1 MNNPERSHKYHKP
14 FELKYE
20 IKSVLSDFSDEVVI
34 LGDINDR
41 NATSIVVLCGNFPYV
56 EPNNIETYV
65 DIELNNYYDSS
76 VGDIDFITID
86 DESYCLSNNSLTNMN
101 NENSIL
107 DENDIDSL
115 IKLIKQSKWSKEKT
129 NQVLSLQ
136 KDIKYF

>member
-1 MNNPERSHKYHKP
+1 MNNPERSDKYLKP

-20 IKSVLSDFSDEVVI
+20 IKSVLSEYSNEVIV

-41 NATSIVVLCGNFPYV
+41 NATSMVVLCGNFLYIAPD
-56 EPNNIETYV
+56 NNKTYLDV
-65 DIELNNYYDSS
+65 ELNNYYDSS

-86 DESYCLSNNSLTNMN
+86 DESYCLSNNSLSNMN
-101 NENSIL
+101 DENISL
-107 DENDIDSL
+107 DEHDIDSL
-115 IKLIKQSKWSKEKT
+115 IGLIKQSKWSKEKT